1 MHAEWD
7 AEEVAAN
14 LHIPSLRFAMES
26 RSCRG
31 KKLLEA
37 YLSEKGESE
46 TDDVSVS
53 AAKKLA
59 VARESN

>member
-1 MHAEWD
+1 
-7 AEEVAAN
+7 VAAN

-37 YLSEKGESE
+37 YMAEKGESE
-46 TDDVSVS
+46 MDDVSVS
-53 AAKKLA
+53 DAKKMA
-59 VARESN
+59 VEREST